1 MKQNETIFRA
11 KKKYFAIMFLC
22 FLFGGFSLIS
32 FILQA
37 YTVFWRIELV
47 GFPLGERISQSLP
60 AEARDL
66 NIDSNRFDRA
76 RFFTPDPVQAL
87 LSPTS
92 LFLIAGAVVSI
103 LAGIVIW
110 SLVREKEIKAIKQE
124 TTNSLLLPDE
134 KKIIDTL
141 KKANFESTQS
151 KLVKETGLSKVQVH
165 RTIKRLESK
174 GVLEKHNYG
183 LTNKIILKKEFFE

>member
-1 MKQNETIFRA
+1 MKPNETTSKMR
-11 KKKYFAIMFLC
+11 KRYFAVIILC

-60 AEARDL
+60 AGARDL

-76 RFFTPDPVQAL
+76 RFLPPDPVQAL

-92 LFLIAGAVVSI
+92 LYLIAGAVVAI
-103 LAGIVIW
+103 LAGITIW
-110 SLVREKEIKAIKQE
+110 NLIREKEIKAIKQE
-124 TTNSLLLPDE
+124 TANNLLLPDE
-134 KKIIDTL
+134 KKVIDTL